1 MLIRK
6 QSNPL
11 KINDLTGVSTL
22 EYELQ
27 VLQRSDNLSGGPAM
41 HTILTSAA
49 LIVPAAVLVTAP
61 TVEDAGNRS
70 ILYWVVIPPMLFG
83 LVAVGTHIVAF

>member
-1 MLIRK
+1 
-6 QSNPL
+6 
-11 KINDLTGVSTL
+11 
-22 EYELQ
+22 
-27 VLQRSDNLSGGPAM
+27 M